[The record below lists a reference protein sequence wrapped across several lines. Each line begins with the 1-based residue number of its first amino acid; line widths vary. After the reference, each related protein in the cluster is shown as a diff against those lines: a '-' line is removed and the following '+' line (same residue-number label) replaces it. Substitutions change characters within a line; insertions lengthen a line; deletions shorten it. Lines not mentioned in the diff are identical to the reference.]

1 MTELTIRP
9 YGAVDAKSY
18 IPGAEACRDDDEEV
32 DDSEDDDK
40 KKGGSDGNES
50 SDGWV
55 DVSHSEDGGDNSDSE
70 SDGVQGESD
79 DEEEGEEE
87 EEDDS
92 CSEGSVSEED
102 DESGDEEGDEEEE
115 EDDSGSESDDESEED
130 ERPFIL
136 SKRDK
141 KKQKRIRR
149 NLKRMQKRPELAA
162 EDVSVVEERRQKA
175 AEVSLSRILTDKDF
189 IRIDAAQV
197 KKQLEV
203 AKAQRKRKIADDLDD
218 SIKRY
223 VLNPIA
229 FNAISLFV
237 SPPSPCVF
245 HTHTHRERE
254 RHVTLNSR
262 IRDAK
267 EGVFFVPSATTT
279 VVVVVTKGTFVTTPL
294 KHPIRNK
301 TKEKAETLRVESK
314 IVFSLSSP
322 SLNFEMGSPIDNG
335 NETTW
340 RHWVFWIIFSSLF
353 FVDFARQVDPWLT
366 VCMSEDTH
374 TLTHSFPDLIIFLC
388 VCA

>member
-18 IPGAEACRDDDEEV
+18 IPGAEACRDDGEEV

-55 DVSHSEDGGDNSDSE
+55 DVSHSEDGGDSE
-70 SDGVQGESD
+70 SDDVQGESD
-79 DEEEGEEE
+79 DEEGEGEEE

-102 DESGDEEGDEEEE
+102 DESGDEEGGEEEEE

-130 ERPFIL
+130 DRPFIL

-149 NLKRMQKRPELAA
+149 NLKSMQKRPELAA

-229 FNAISLFV
+229 FNAISLCV

-245 HTHTHRERE
+245 HTHRHTQRKRE

-262 IRDAK
+262 IPESMQRK
-267 EGVFFVPSATTT
+267 VSSSFPMPPATTT
-279 VVVVVTKGTFVTTPL
+279 VVVVVTKSTFVTTPL

-335 NETTW
+335 NETT
-340 RHWVFWIIFSSLF
+340 
-353 FVDFARQVDPWLT
+353 
-366 VCMSEDTH
+366 
-374 TLTHSFPDLIIFLC
+374 
-388 VCA
+388 